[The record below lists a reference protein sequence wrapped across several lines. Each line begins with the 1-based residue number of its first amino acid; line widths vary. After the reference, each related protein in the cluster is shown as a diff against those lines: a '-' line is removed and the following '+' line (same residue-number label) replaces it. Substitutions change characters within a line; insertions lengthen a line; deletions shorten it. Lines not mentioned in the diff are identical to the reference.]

1 NLNINFLNFIDT
13 IIHEFRHFYIYRI
26 KNNSENSIEKF
37 IYCNMKDFYI
47 EISYYAIFDNYD
59 KKCLIYDN
67 EDETKK
73 CLKNRTYYGSWKFLN
88 PKLDLLPSPL
98 YYVQPSE
105 LDSRIVAYYF
115 RKEIKL

>member
-1 NLNINFLNFIDT
+1 MVQ
-13 IIHEFRHFYIYRI
+13 FYISWNFYKI
-26 KNNSENSIEKF
+26 FNS
-37 IYCNMKDFYI
+37 
-47 EISYYAIFDNYD
+47 YD

-98 YYVQPSE
+98 YYLQPSE
-105 LDSRIVAYYF
+105 LDSRLWHIILE
-115 RKEIKL
+115 RKLNYNNSTTFTRCRKT